1 MRSSRSIVDL
11 STTPQYVSS
20 HSTPSWKI
28 LDSNDFPRVTKHQPT
43 RDVLMSSA
51 EYLHK
56 PYGRKGSPVYDAWRQ
71 RTYLNRSSLYDDT

>member
-1 MRSSRSIVDL
+1 
-11 STTPQYVSS
+11 
-20 HSTPSWKI
+20 
-28 LDSNDFPRVTKHQPT
+28 
-43 RDVLMSSA
+43 MSSA